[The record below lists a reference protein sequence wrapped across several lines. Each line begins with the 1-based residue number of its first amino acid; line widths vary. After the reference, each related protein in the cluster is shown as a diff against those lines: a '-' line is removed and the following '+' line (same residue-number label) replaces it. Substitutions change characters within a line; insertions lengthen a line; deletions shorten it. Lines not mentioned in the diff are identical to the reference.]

1 MTEVF
6 HLKNREIKS
15 DKNLSVESRLMEK
28 EVLKWLK
35 RNKISNRRK
44 IIPDLKVH
52 FLFEFWDHFLAQ
64 WGIPTICEICDELA
78 ELG

>member
-28 EVLKWLK
+28 EVLK
-35 RNKISNRRK
+35 
-44 IIPDLKVH
+44 
-52 FLFEFWDHFLAQ
+52 
-64 WGIPTICEICDELA
+64 
-78 ELG
+78 